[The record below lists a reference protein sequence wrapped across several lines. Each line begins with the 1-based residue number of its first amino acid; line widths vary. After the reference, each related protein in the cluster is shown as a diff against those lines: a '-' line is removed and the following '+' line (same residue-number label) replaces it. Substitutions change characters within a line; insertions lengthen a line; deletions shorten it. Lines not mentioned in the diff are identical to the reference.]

1 MQRNKESCLKLVRQF
16 PVTTQNFRLAVNY
29 YKMYASLYFPQITEL
44 LHKLPRVILLMLKTN
59 DCLRSVNNALIKR
72 PSVESFIIIG
82 RVSSEA
88 LIEEKLS
95 HAKSLFG
102 LLHVWLEEISLQA
115 RFFIMQVAL
124 WMLQFRTALAL

>member
-1 MQRNKESCLKLVRQF
+1 MIACVQSITHWYVFSQSNFIIVRIYRISIIVKFDQ
-16 PVTTQNFRLAVNY
+16 
-29 YKMYASLYFPQITEL
+29 
-44 LHKLPRVILLMLKTN
+44 
-59 DCLRSVNNALIKR
+59 IKR